1 MSCMQAALLVPLLT
15 TISLYGLPQALV
27 PTVSCSLRFQ
37 ALSCQRL
44 TVQCSTPVWFTDP
57 K

>member
-15 TISLYGLPQALV
+15 TTSLYGLRQSLV
-27 PTVSCSLRFQ
+27 PTVSSFLYFQ
-37 ALSCQRL
+37 ALSRQRL
-44 TVQCSTPVWFTDP
+44 TVLFSALVWFMDP

>member
-15 TISLYGLPQALV
+15 TISLYGLPQSLV